1 MMRSKGNNIIMP
13 TVQIAADQ
21 LLEAARQ
28 LPPPELNQ
36 LVERLV
42 AWRTQLLNAV
52 PRLSAD
58 ETTLLLKINQ
68 GFAPAPQQRYDELL
82 EKRDARTLTPDEYQE
97 LLALTDQVE
106 AFNVER
112 VQALADLA
120 RLRQVSLSEVMN
132 QLGLAIPADT
142 PILHSF

>member
-1 MMRSKGNNIIMP
+1 MP
-13 TVQIAADQ
+13 TIQIAADQ

-28 LPPPELNQ
+28 LPPSELNQ
-36 LVERLV
+36 LVERLL
-42 AWRTQLLNAV
+42 AWRGQLMNAA
-52 PRLSAD
+52 PRLSAA
-58 ETTLLLKINQ
+58 ETALLLKINQ

-82 EKRDARTLTPDEYQE
+82 EKRDTRTLTPEEYQE

-120 RLRQVSLSEVMN
+120 RLRQVSLPEVMQ
-132 QLGLAIPADT
+132 QLGLATPAYE
-142 PILHSF
+142 

>member
-1 MMRSKGNNIIMP
+1 MP
-13 TVQIAADQ
+13 TIQIAADQ

-28 LPPPELNQ
+28 LPPPEFNQ
-36 LVERLV
+36 LLESLL
-42 AWRTQLLNAV
+42 AWRGQLMNAA

-58 ETTLLLKINQ
+58 ETALLLKINQ

-82 EKRDARTLTPDEYQE
+82 EKRDARTLTPTEYQE
-97 LLALTDQVE
+97 LLDLTDQVE

-120 RLRQVSLSEVMN
+120 RLRQVSLPEIMQ
-132 QLGLAIPADT
+132 QLGLDT
-142 PILHSF
+142 PAYE

>member
-1 MMRSKGNNIIMP
+1 MP
-13 TVQIAADQ
+13 TIEIAADQ

-36 LVERLV
+36 LVDRLL
-42 AWRTQLLNAV
+42 AWRGQLQNIA
-52 PRLSAD
+52 PRLSAA
-58 ETTLLLKINQ
+58 ETELLLKINQ
-68 GFAPAPQQRYDELL
+68 GFPPAQQQRYDELL
-82 EKRDARTLTPDEYQE
+82 EKRDARTLTPEEYQE

-120 RLRQVSLSEVMN
+120 RLRQVSLPEVMR
-132 QLGLAIPADT
+132 QLGLETPA
-142 PILHSF
+142 

>member
-1 MMRSKGNNIIMP
+1 MP
-13 TVQIAADQ
+13 TIQIAADQ

-28 LPPPELNQ
+28 LPPSELNQ
-36 LVERLV
+36 LVERLL
-42 AWRTQLLNAV
+42 AWRGQLMNSA
-52 PRLSAD
+52 PRLSAAD
-58 ETTLLLKINQ
+58 TALLLKINQ

-82 EKRDARTLTPDEYQE
+82 EKRDARTLTPEEYQE

-120 RLRQVSLSEVMN
+120 RLRQVSLPEVMR
-132 QLGLAIPADT
+132 QLGLDT
-142 PILHSF
+142 PAYE